1 MSEKNSILLISDDA
15 NLAELLRSK
24 LIFLRKDDSV
34 LISDYDSAEQN
45 FELSGAD
52 IVLIHE
58 NSSKNATLELVKSIR
73 RKNLNAAI
81 FLLINDYFY
90 LL

>member
-34 LISDYDSAEQN
+34 LISDFDSAEI
-45 FELSGAD
+45 GRAH
-52 IVLIHE
+52 V
-58 NSSKNATLELVKSIR
+58 
-73 RKNLNAAI
+73 
-81 FLLINDYFY
+81 
-90 LL
+90 

>member
-34 LISDYDSAEQN
+34 LISDFDNAEQN
-45 FELSGAD
+45 FELLGAD
-52 IVLIHE
+52 TVLIHE
-58 NSSKNATLELVKSIR
+58 NSSKNATLE
-73 RKNLNAAI
+73 
-81 FLLINDYFY
+81 
-90 LL
+90 

>member
-34 LISDYDSAEQN
+34 
-45 FELSGAD
+45 
-52 IVLIHE
+52 
-58 NSSKNATLELVKSIR
+58 
-73 RKNLNAAI
+73 
-81 FLLINDYFY
+81 
-90 LL
+90 